1 MAHERGKLDE
11 PDLLVSRA
19 WIGGEWIAGD
29 TQPIAVDDPFT
40 LEPIAEVP
48 NLAAADT
55 ARAIDAAEAA
65 FPGWAARPAR

>member
-48 NLAAADT
+48 TT
-55 ARAIDAAEAA
+55 A
-65 FPGWAARPAR
+65 